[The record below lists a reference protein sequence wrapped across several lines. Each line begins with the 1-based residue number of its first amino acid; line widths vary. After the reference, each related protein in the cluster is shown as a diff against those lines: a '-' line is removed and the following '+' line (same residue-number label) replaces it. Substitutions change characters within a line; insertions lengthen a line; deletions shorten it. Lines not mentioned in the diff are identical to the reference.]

1 MKVLVQRVLQAS
13 VTVDNVEIAR
23 IGEGLLALVGIARED
38 TEEICDKMAKKV
50 AALRIFDDALGVMN
64 LSLKDVGGEALS
76 VSQFTLCANTA
87 RGNRPS
93 YINAAG
99 HELAVPLY
107 NRFCGKLEA
116 ETGKV
121 VQRGKFGADMKV
133 SLVNNGPVTIIL
145 DSDVW

>member
-1 MKVLVQRVLQAS
+1 MKILVQRVLQAS

-107 NRFCGKLEA
+107 NRFCEKLEA

>member
-13 VTVDNVEIAR
+13 VTVDNVEIAH

-107 NRFCGKLEA
+107 NRFCEKLEA
-116 ETGKV
+116 ETRKV
-121 VQRGKFGADMKV
+121 VQRGKFGANMKV